1 MSTTNGTMKS
11 FKVTDPQ
18 GNVYIMTPVDTTART
33 AAANASALATSL
45 NVDSVKYK
53 NIVSDPNLDEY
64 DPTATYAVND
74 FCYYENELYECNT
87 AISVAEAWNPAH
99 WTKIIVK
106 DLIDAAKAVADE
118 AAQEISS
125 AKNLTFN
132 EDFFTPDET
141 DDEVNIGLNGVPFG
155 VDDDT
160 PLQIL
165 QDTQEGI
172 VLGADSPFQTVIAPL
187 YDSTSSYA
195 VGDYVMYKSKYYRC
209 ANASS
214 TPAGD
219 WNEADW
225 AETSVDEILGS
236 IATALGT
243 INTAIETVSHA
254 GMYDLGNKTESNL
267 TDGKLSIGAGNST
280 TKLTLTT
287 VSTLTVLANSGVPNF
302 ALVIDNSG
310 NSNNVTITVKDSADT
325 TTFLQSVSAGNEVT
339 AGKIFQLTCVGNC
352 WTLAEFGTANA

>member
-11 FKVTDPQ
+11 FRVTDPQ
-18 GNVYIMTPVDTTART
+18 GNVYIMIPVDTTARS
-33 AAANASALATSL
+33 AAATALSTAQSL

-64 DPTATYAVND
+64 DPTATYAVGD

-87 AISVAEAWNPAH
+87 AISTAEAWTAAH

-106 DLIDAAKAVADE
+106 DLIDAAKAVAEE
-118 AAQEISS
+118 AAQAIEG
-125 AKNLTFN
+125 AKDLSFN
-132 EDFFTPDET
+132 EDFFTPTET
-141 DDEVNIGLNGVPFG
+141 ENEVNINLNGVPFG
-155 VDDDT
+155 VDNDT
-160 PLQIL
+160 PLEIL
-165 QDTQEGI
+165 QDTQEGL
-172 VLGADSPFQTVIAPL
+172 VLGANSPFQTVIAPL

-214 TPAGD
+214 SPAGD
-219 WNEADW
+219 WVAADW

-236 IATALGT
+236 IATALAT

-254 GMYDLGNKTESNL
+254 GMYDLGNKTESDL
-267 TDGKLSIGAGNST
+267 TDGKLAIGAGNST

-310 NSNNVTITVKDSADT
+310 NSNNVTITVKDSTNT